1 MQPIK
6 IIDDLYLPILAG
18 LHIYPDE
25 SGVLHRIHR
34 ESNKICEVNKHKLCL
49 PTDANLKNLGQQE
62 YMFYHPMSENIA
74 RGDSVIYN
82 YTKLA
87 LTLRINYT
95 IIGLASILLAIAN
108 DKTLD
113 GKLKSH
119 QLDLL
124 AALPKLDKK
133 TVDHF
138 NNAVDKT
145 DLDSNVFFS
154 VYNRRN
160 GKVAG
165 VTYNRAAVVRFPL
178 IEQLKDPTTSDFWSN
193 VKGVRKADYAN
204 YLALFNYL
212 LPDWDADNA
221 YSGVSDSMEAP
232 SFHALIDSYVKVM
245 KRLNEVMDKFSDIAD
260 VDDIYSKEVPA
271 IELAIGQL
279 QKYANIISPLDGNMG
294 ECAANDAQVNQL
306 QQKPI
311 GVPPVGLTSAAD
323 SKFDTL
329 NTSPVTQT
337 NWQQTAIAPQQGSQA
352 TTHTNQGN
360 TAPAANGF
368 IGFGPGTLQHR
379 QQSQPQQQILGYD
392 QYGQPIYGFPP
403 QNQGFIGFPN
413 QQQKFGGQQTQIQS
427 NDPLAQWNNAVSG
440 INQQQN
446 QGFGGHGFGGGYG
459 QQQAFGGHPQGFGGG
474 FGQQQNFGQPSFGG
488 GRPAFRKQG
497 EEPAPQGSTLP
508 PTFGGTGQQQTFGQ
522 ASRPTFRTAT

>member
-25 SGVLHRIHR
+25 SGVLHRVHR

-49 PTDANLKNLGQQE
+49 PTDANLKSLSQQE

-119 QLDLL
+119 QLEIL
-124 AALPKLDKK
+124 AALPKVDKK

-138 NNAVDKT
+138 NNVVGKT
-145 DLDSNVFFS
+145 DLDSNVFFT
-154 VYNRRN
+154 VYNKRN

-178 IEQLKDPTTSDFWSN
+178 LEQLKTPETSDFWSN
-193 VKGVRKADYAN
+193 IKGIRKADYAN

-212 LPDWDADNA
+212 LPDWDVENT

-232 SFHALIDSYVKVM
+232 SFHALIDSFVKVM
-245 KRLNEVMDKFSDIAD
+245 KRLNEVMDKFRDIAD
-260 VDDIYSKEVPA
+260 VDDIYSSEIPA
-271 IELAIGQL
+271 IETAIGQL
-279 QKYANIISPLDGNMG
+279 QKYANIISPLEGNMG

-311 GVPPVGLTSAAD
+311 GIPPVGLSTAAE
-323 SKFDTL
+323 SKFDNL
-329 NTSPVTQT
+329 NVAPSQPS
-337 NWQQTAIAPQQGSQA
+337 NWQQTTIPPHATPVAPQTA
-352 TTHTNQGN
+352 TTNP
-360 TAPAANGF
+360 TAF
-368 IGFGPGTLQHR
+368 IGFGPGTLQQR
-379 QQSQPQQQILGYD
+379 QQQQPQQQIIGYD
-392 QYGQPIYGFPP
+392 QFGQPIYGYPV
-403 QNQGFIGFPN
+403 QQTNGFIGFPN
-413 QQQKFGGQQTQIQS
+413 QGGFGGQQQQQTQVQS
-427 NDPLAQWNNAVSG
+427 NDPLAQWNTAVAG
-440 INQQQN
+440 INQNPPQ
-446 QGFGGHGFGGGYG
+446 GYG
-459 QQQAFGGHPQGFGGG
+459 NQQG
-474 FGQQQNFGQPSFGG
+474 FGQQGFGQYQNFNGGFGGQQQSFGAP
-488 GRPAFRKQG
+488 RPAFRKQG
-497 EEPAPQGSTLP
+497 EAPQTAPTTLP
-508 PTFGGTGQQQTFGQ
+508 PTFGGQQQQQTFGQ
-522 ASRPTFRTAT
+522 GTRPTFRTVT

>member
-25 SGVLHRIHR
+25 SGVLHRVHR

-49 PTDANLKNLGQQE
+49 PTDANLKSLSQQE

-119 QLDLL
+119 QLEIL
-124 AALPKLDKK
+124 AALPKVDKK

-138 NNAVDKT
+138 NNVVGKT
-145 DLDSNVFFS
+145 DLDSNVFFT
-154 VYNRRN
+154 VYNKRN

-178 IEQLKDPTTSDFWSN
+178 LEQLKTPETSDFWSN
-193 VKGVRKADYAN
+193 IKGIRKADYAN

-212 LPDWDADNA
+212 LPDWDVENT

-232 SFHALIDSYVKVM
+232 SFHALIDSFVKVM
-245 KRLNEVMDKFSDIAD
+245 KRLNEVMDKFRDIAD
-260 VDDIYSKEVPA
+260 VDDIYSSEIPA
-271 IELAIGQL
+271 IETAIGQL
-279 QKYANIISPLDGNMG
+279 QKYANIISPLEGNMG

-311 GVPPVGLTSAAD
+311 GIPPVGLSTAAE
-323 SKFDTL
+323 SKFDNL
-329 NTSPVTQT
+329 NAAPSQPS
-337 NWQQTAIAPQQGSQA
+337 NWQQTTIPPHTTPVAPQTA
-352 TTHTNQGN
+352 TTNP
-360 TAPAANGF
+360 TAF
-368 IGFGPGTLQHR
+368 IGFGPGTLQQR
-379 QQSQPQQQILGYD
+379 QQQQPQQQIIGYD
-392 QYGQPIYGFPP
+392 QFGQPIYGYPV
-403 QNQGFIGFPN
+403 QQTNGFIGFPN
-413 QQQKFGGQQTQIQS
+413 QGGFGGQQQQTQVQS
-427 NDPLAQWNNAVSG
+427 NDPLAQWNTAVAG
-440 INQQQN
+440 INQNPPQ
-446 QGFGGHGFGGGYG
+446 GYG
-459 QQQAFGGHPQGFGGG
+459 NQQG
-474 FGQQQNFGQPSFGG
+474 FGQQGFGQYQNFNGGFGGQQQSFGTP
-488 GRPAFRKQG
+488 RPAFRKQG
-497 EEPAPQGSTLP
+497 EAPQTTPTTLP
-508 PTFGGTGQQQTFGQ
+508 PTFGGQQQQQTFGQ
-522 ASRPTFRTAT
+522 GTRPTFRTAT

>member
-49 PTDANLKNLGQQE
+49 PTDANLKSLSQQE

-145 DLDSNVFFS
+145 DLDSNVFFT

-160 GKVAG
+160 GKVKD

-178 IEQLKDPTTSDFWSN
+178 IEQLKDPANSDFWSN
-193 VKGVRKADYAN
+193 IKGIRKADYAN

-212 LPDWDADNA
+212 LPDWDVENA

-232 SFHALIDSYVKVM
+232 SFHALIDSYVRVM
-245 KRLNEVMDKFSDIAD
+245 KRLNEVMDKFRDIAD
-260 VDDIYSKEVPA
+260 IDDIYSNEVPA
-271 IELAIGQL
+271 IEAAIGQL
-279 QKYANIISPLDGNMG
+279 QKYANIISPLEGNMG

-311 GVPPVGLTSAAD
+311 GIPPVGLTSAAE
-323 SKFDTL
+323 SKFDSLSTAGASGQP
-329 NTSPVTQT
+329 TA
-337 NWQQTAIAPQQGSQA
+337 WQQTAIPPQHVAVAPPVTQSNPSA
-352 TTHTNQGN
+352 
-360 TAPAANGF
+360 F
-368 IGFGPGTLQHR
+368 IGFGPGTLQQV
-379 QQSQPQQQILGYD
+379 QQQTPQQQIIGYD
-392 QYGQPIYGFPP
+392 QFGQPIYGFPP
-403 QNQGFIGFPN
+403 QTKGFIGFPN
-413 QQQKFGGQQTQIQS
+413 QGGFGQQQQTPPPS
-427 NDPLAQWNNAVSG
+427 NDPLAQWNSAVAG
-440 INQQQN
+440 IGQQNQQQ
-446 QGFGGHGFGGGYG
+446 GFGQQSFGN
-459 QQQAFGGHPQGFGGG
+459 GG
-474 FGQQQNFGQPSFGG
+474 FGQQSFGQGGFGQPSFGQPQ
-488 GRPAFRKQG
+488 RPTFRKQG
-497 EEPAPQGSTLP
+497 EEAPASTSTLP
-508 PTFGGTGQQQTFGQ
+508 PVFGTSQQQQTFGQ
-522 ASRPTFRTAT
+522 PARPTFRTAT

>member
-49 PTDANLKNLGQQE
+49 PTDANLKSLSQQE

-87 LTLRINYT
+87 MTLRINYT

-124 AALPKLDKK
+124 AALPKVDKK

-138 NNAVDKT
+138 NNVVGKT

-160 GKVAG
+160 GKVGG
-165 VTYNRAAVVRFPL
+165 VTYNRVAVVHFPL
-178 IEQLKDPTTSDFWSN
+178 LEQLKNPEKSDFWSN
-193 VKGVRKADYAN
+193 IKGIRKADYAN
-204 YLALFNYL
+204 YLSLFNYL
-212 LPDWDADNA
+212 LPDWDVENN

-232 SFHALIDSYVKVM
+232 SFHALIDSFVKVM
-245 KRLNEVMDKFSDIAD
+245 KRLNEVMDKFRDIAD
-260 VDDIYSKEVPA
+260 VDDIYSSEIPA
-271 IELAIGQL
+271 IETAIGQL
-279 QKYANIISPLDGNMG
+279 QKYANIIPPLEGNMG

-311 GVPPVGLTSAAD
+311 GIPPVGLTTAAE
-323 SKFDTL
+323 SKFDNL
-329 NTSPVTQT
+329 NTPPAQT
-337 NWQQTAIAPQQGSQA
+337 GGWQQTAIPPTTTPVAPQ
-352 TTHTNQGN
+352 TTTNP
-360 TAPAANGF
+360 TAF
-368 IGFGPGTLQHR
+368 IGFGPGTLQ
-379 QQSQPQQQILGYD
+379 QQQRQQQIIGYD
-392 QYGQPIYGFPP
+392 QFGQSIYGYPVQ
-403 QNQGFIGFPN
+403 QNNGFIGFPN
-413 QQQKFGGQQTQIQS
+413 QGGFGQQQTQTQS
-427 NDPLAQWNNAVSG
+427 NDPLAQWNNAVAG
-440 INQQQN
+440 MNQNQQ
-446 QGFGGHGFGGGYG
+446 QGFGGQQFYGQQGFGQYQNFNGGFGG
-459 QQQAFGGHPQGFGGG
+459 QQQ
-474 FGQQQNFGQPSFGG
+474 SFGAP
-488 GRPAFRKQG
+488 RPTFRKQG
-497 EEPAPQGSTLP
+497 EAPQTATTPLP
-508 PTFGGTGQQQTFGQ
+508 PTFGQQQQTFGQ
-522 ASRPTFRTAT
+522 APRPTFRTAT

>member
-49 PTDANLKNLGQQE
+49 PTDANLKSLSQQE

-124 AALPKLDKK
+124 AALPKVDKK

-138 NNAVDKT
+138 NNVVGKT

-160 GKVAG
+160 GKVGG
-165 VTYNRAAVVRFPL
+165 VTYNRAAVVHFPL
-178 IEQLKDPTTSDFWSN
+178 LEQLKNPEASDFWSN
-193 VKGVRKADYAN
+193 IKGIRKADYAN

-212 LPDWDADNA
+212 LPDWDVENA

-232 SFHALIDSYVKVM
+232 SFHALIDSFVKVM
-245 KRLNEVMDKFSDIAD
+245 KRLNEVMDKFRDIAD
-260 VDDIYSKEVPA
+260 VDDIYSSEIPA
-271 IELAIGQL
+271 IETAISQL
-279 QKYANIISPLDGNMG
+279 QKYANIISPLEGNMG

-311 GVPPVGLTSAAD
+311 GIPPVGLTTAAE
-323 SKFDTL
+323 SKFDNL
-329 NTSPVTQT
+329 NTAPAQPA
-337 NWQQTAIAPQQGSQA
+337 NWQQTTIPPHTTPVAPQ
-352 TTHTNQGN
+352 TTT
-360 TAPAANGF
+360 TAPTAF
-368 IGFGPGTLQHR
+368 IGFGPGTLQQR
-379 QQSQPQQQILGYD
+379 QQQQPQQQIIGYD
-392 QYGQPIYGFPP
+392 QFGQPIYGYPVQ
-403 QNQGFIGFPN
+403 QNGGFIGFPN
-413 QQQKFGGQQTQIQS
+413 QGGFGGQQQQPQVQS
-427 NDPLAQWNNAVSG
+427 NDPLAQWNTAVAG
-440 INQQQN
+440 MNQNQQQ
-446 QGFGGHGFGGGYG
+446 GYG
-459 QQQAFGGHPQGFGGG
+459 NQPG
-474 FGQQQNFGQPSFGG
+474 FGQQGFGQYQNFNSGFGGQQQSFGTP
-488 GRPAFRKQG
+488 RPAFRKQG
-497 EEPAPQGSTLP
+497 EAPQATPTNLP
-508 PTFGGTGQQQTFGQ
+508 PTFGGQQQQNFGQ
-522 ASRPTFRTAT
+522 GTRPTFRTAT

>member
-6 IIDDLYLPILAG
+6 IIDELYLPILAG

-49 PTDANLKNLGQQE
+49 PTDANLKSLSQQE

-87 LTLRINYT
+87 MTLRINYT

-124 AALPKLDKK
+124 AALPKVDKK

-138 NNAVDKT
+138 NNVVGKT

-160 GKVAG
+160 GKVGG
-165 VTYNRAAVVRFPL
+165 VTYNRVAVVHFPL
-178 IEQLKDPTTSDFWSN
+178 LEQLKNPEKSDFWSN
-193 VKGVRKADYAN
+193 IKGIRKADYAN
-204 YLALFNYL
+204 YLSLFNYL
-212 LPDWDADNA
+212 LPDWDVENN

-232 SFHALIDSYVKVM
+232 SFHALIDSFVKVM
-245 KRLNEVMDKFSDIAD
+245 KRLNEVMDKFRDIAD
-260 VDDIYSKEVPA
+260 VDDIYSSEIPA
-271 IELAIGQL
+271 IETAIGQL
-279 QKYANIISPLDGNMG
+279 QKYANIISPLEGNMG

-311 GVPPVGLTSAAD
+311 GIPPVGLTTAAE
-323 SKFDTL
+323 SKFDNL
-329 NTSPVTQT
+329 NTAPAQT
-337 NWQQTAIAPQQGSQA
+337 GGWQQTAIPPTATPTTPQQ
-352 TTHTNQGN
+352 TTNP
-360 TAPAANGF
+360 TAF
-368 IGFGPGTLQHR
+368 IGFGPGTLQQR
-379 QQSQPQQQILGYD
+379 QQQQPQQQIIGYN
-392 QYGQPIYGFPP
+392 QYGQPIYGYPVQ
-403 QNQGFIGFPN
+403 QNNGFIGFPN
-413 QQQKFGGQQTQIQS
+413 QGGFGQQQTQAQS
-427 NDPLAQWNNAVSG
+427 NDPLAQWNNAVAG
-440 INQQQN
+440 MNQNQQHSFGGQQFYGQ
-446 QGFGGHGFGGGYG
+446 QGFGQYQNFNGGFGG
-459 QQQAFGGHPQGFGGG
+459 QQQ
-474 FGQQQNFGQPSFGG
+474 SFGAP
-488 GRPAFRKQG
+488 RPTFRKQG
-497 EEPAPQGSTLP
+497 EAPQTATAPLP
-508 PTFGGTGQQQTFGQ
+508 PTFGQQQQTFGQ
-522 ASRPTFRTAT
+522 APRPTFRTAT

>member
-49 PTDANLKNLGQQE
+49 PTDANLKSLSQQE

-87 LTLRINYT
+87 MTLRINYT

-124 AALPKLDKK
+124 AALPKVDKK

-138 NNAVDKT
+138 NNVVGKT

-160 GKVAG
+160 GKVGG
-165 VTYNRAAVVRFPL
+165 VTYNRVAVVHFPL
-178 IEQLKDPTTSDFWSN
+178 LEQLKNPEKSDFWSN
-193 VKGVRKADYAN
+193 IKGIRKADYAN
-204 YLALFNYL
+204 YLSLFNYL
-212 LPDWDADNA
+212 LPDWDVENN

-232 SFHALIDSYVKVM
+232 SFHALIDSFVKVM
-245 KRLNEVMDKFSDIAD
+245 KRLNEVMDKFRDIAD
-260 VDDIYSKEVPA
+260 VDDIYSSEIPA
-271 IELAIGQL
+271 IETAIGQL
-279 QKYANIISPLDGNMG
+279 QKYANIISPLEGNMG

-311 GVPPVGLTSAAD
+311 GIPPVGLTTAAE
-323 SKFDTL
+323 SKFDNL
-329 NTSPVTQT
+329 NTAPAQT
-337 NWQQTAIAPQQGSQA
+337 GGWQQTAIPPTATPTTPQQ
-352 TTHTNQGN
+352 TTNP
-360 TAPAANGF
+360 TAF
-368 IGFGPGTLQHR
+368 IGFGPGTLQQR
-379 QQSQPQQQILGYD
+379 QQQQPQQQIIGYN
-392 QYGQPIYGFPP
+392 QYGQPIYGYPVQ
-403 QNQGFIGFPN
+403 QNNGFIGFPN
-413 QQQKFGGQQTQIQS
+413 QGGFGQQQTQAQS
-427 NDPLAQWNNAVSG
+427 NDPLAQWNNAVAG
-440 INQQQN
+440 MNQNQQ
-446 QGFGGHGFGGGYG
+446 QGFGGQQVYG
-459 QQQAFGGHPQGFGGG
+459 QQGFGQYQNFNGG
-474 FGQQQNFGQPSFGG
+474 FGSQQQSFGAP
-488 GRPAFRKQG
+488 RPTFRKQG
-497 EEPAPQGSTLP
+497 EAPQTATTPLP
-508 PTFGGTGQQQTFGQ
+508 PTFGQQQQTFGQ
-522 ASRPTFRTAT
+522 AARPTFRTAT

>member
-25 SGVLHRIHR
+25 SGVLHRVHR

-49 PTDANLKNLGQQE
+49 PTDANLKSLSQQE

-119 QLDLL
+119 QLEIL
-124 AALPKLDKK
+124 AALPKVDKK

-138 NNAVDKT
+138 NNVVGKT
-145 DLDSNVFFS
+145 DLDSNVFFT
-154 VYNRRN
+154 VYNKRN

-178 IEQLKDPTTSDFWSN
+178 LEQLKTPETSDFWSN
-193 VKGVRKADYAN
+193 IKGIRKADYAN

-212 LPDWDADNA
+212 LPDWDVENT

-232 SFHALIDSYVKVM
+232 SFHALIDSFVKVM
-245 KRLNEVMDKFSDIAD
+245 KRLNEVMDKFRDIAD
-260 VDDIYSKEVPA
+260 VDDIYSSEIPA
-271 IELAIGQL
+271 IETAIGQL
-279 QKYANIISPLDGNMG
+279 QKYANIISPLEGNMG

-311 GVPPVGLTSAAD
+311 GIPPVGLSTAAE
-323 SKFDTL
+323 SKFDNL
-329 NTSPVTQT
+329 NAAPSQPS
-337 NWQQTAIAPQQGSQA
+337 NWQQTTIPPHTTPVAPQTA
-352 TTHTNQGN
+352 TTNP
-360 TAPAANGF
+360 TAF
-368 IGFGPGTLQHR
+368 IGFGPGTLQQR
-379 QQSQPQQQILGYD
+379 QQQQPQQQIIGYD
-392 QYGQPIYGFPP
+392 QFGQPIYGYPV
-403 QNQGFIGFPN
+403 QQTNGFIGFPN
-413 QQQKFGGQQTQIQS
+413 QGGFGGQQQQQTQVQS
-427 NDPLAQWNNAVSG
+427 NDPLAQWNTAVAG
-440 INQQQN
+440 INQNPPQ
-446 QGFGGHGFGGGYG
+446 GYG
-459 QQQAFGGHPQGFGGG
+459 NQQG
-474 FGQQQNFGQPSFGG
+474 FGQQGFGQYQNFNGGFGGQQQSFGAP
-488 GRPAFRKQG
+488 RPAFRKQG
-497 EEPAPQGSTLP
+497 EAPQTAPTTLP
-508 PTFGGTGQQQTFGQ
+508 PTFGGQQQQQTFGQ
-522 ASRPTFRTAT
+522 GTRPTFRTAT

>member
-49 PTDANLKNLGQQE
+49 PTDANLKSLSQQE

-124 AALPKLDKK
+124 AALPKVDKK

-138 NNAVDKT
+138 NNVVGKT

-160 GKVAG
+160 GKVGG
-165 VTYNRAAVVRFPL
+165 VTYNRVAVVHFPL
-178 IEQLKDPTTSDFWSN
+178 LEQLKNPETSDFWSN
-193 VKGVRKADYAN
+193 IKGIRKADYAN
-204 YLALFNYL
+204 YLSLFNYL
-212 LPDWDADNA
+212 LPDWDVENT

-232 SFHALIDSYVKVM
+232 SFHALIDSFVKVM
-245 KRLNEVMDKFSDIAD
+245 KRLNEVMDKFRDIAD
-260 VDDIYSKEVPA
+260 VDDIYTPEIPA
-271 IELAIGQL
+271 IETAIGQL
-279 QKYANIISPLDGNMG
+279 QKYANIISPLEGNMG

-311 GVPPVGLTSAAD
+311 GIPPVGLTTAAE
-323 SKFDTL
+323 SKFDNL
-329 NTSPVTQT
+329 NTAPTQT
-337 NWQQTAIAPQQGSQA
+337 GGWQQTAIPPTSTSAAPQQ
-352 TTHTNQGN
+352 TTNP
-360 TAPAANGF
+360 TAF
-368 IGFGPGTLQHR
+368 IGFGPGTLQQR
-379 QQSQPQQQILGYD
+379 QQQQPQQQIIGYD
-392 QYGQPIYGFPP
+392 QYGQPIYGYPVQ
-403 QNQGFIGFPN
+403 QNNGFIGFPN
-413 QQQKFGGQQTQIQS
+413 QGGFGQQQTQTQS
-427 NDPLAQWNNAVSG
+427 NDPLAQWNNAVAG
-440 INQQQN
+440 MNQNQQ
-446 QGFGGHGFGGGYG
+446 QGFGGQQVYGQQGFGQYQNFNGGFGG
-459 QQQAFGGHPQGFGGG
+459 QQQ
-474 FGQQQNFGQPSFGG
+474 SFGAP
-488 GRPAFRKQG
+488 RPTFRKQG
-497 EEPAPQGSTLP
+497 EAPQTATTTLP
-508 PTFGGTGQQQTFGQ
+508 PTFGQQQQTFGQ
-522 ASRPTFRTAT
+522 AARPTFRTAT